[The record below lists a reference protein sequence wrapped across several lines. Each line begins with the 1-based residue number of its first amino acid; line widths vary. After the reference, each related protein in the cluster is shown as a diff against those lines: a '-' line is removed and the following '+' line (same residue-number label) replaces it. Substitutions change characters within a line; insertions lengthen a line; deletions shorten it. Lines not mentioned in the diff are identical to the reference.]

1 MEFYMFVLFSLK
13 IFFLLDF
20 FIGFALYCLLVKGES
35 YYMSE
40 KVSLAPKIVLW
51 GYAMHYCFLFFAA
64 GLMDWSKYPII
75 IMYIPYML
83 VAIYIIYIGILI
95 FKNKEIWTALSFIAH
110 GLSSFIIPLY
120 SIFSAATTN

>member
-1 MEFYMFVLFSLK
+1 MFVLFYLK

-51 GYAMHYCFLFFAA
+51 GYAMHYCFLFFSAVFR
-64 GLMDWSKYPII
+64 LKYPII